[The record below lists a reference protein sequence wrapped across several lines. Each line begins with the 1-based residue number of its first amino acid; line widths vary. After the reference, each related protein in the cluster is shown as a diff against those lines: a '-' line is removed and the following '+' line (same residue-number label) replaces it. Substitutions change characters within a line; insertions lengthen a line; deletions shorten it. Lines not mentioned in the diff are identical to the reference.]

1 MLVLC
6 QEGQVTFLQVVWK
19 LRHFEWTTYDQIFLV
34 GQVYLGVRVCAGPQ
48 LTLPVDSIFTFVYSF
63 STNGTY
69 DNLNEPK

>member
-1 MLVLC
+1 M
-6 QEGQVTFLQVVWK
+6 EIAT
-19 LRHFEWTTYDQIFLV
+19 LRVDNVQSNL
-34 GQVYLGVRVCAGPQ
+34 LGWSGVPGCARVCAGPQ